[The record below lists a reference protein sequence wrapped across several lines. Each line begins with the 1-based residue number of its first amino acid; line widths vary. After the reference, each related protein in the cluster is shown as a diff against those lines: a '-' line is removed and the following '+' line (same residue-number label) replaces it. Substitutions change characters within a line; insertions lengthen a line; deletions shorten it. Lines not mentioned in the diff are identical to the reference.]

1 MKSLLLLVSIIF
13 ALQTNAQNLMQS
25 ADTIKAPAAFE
36 NIYSRALYTDTSN
49 VTSFVIFIKKE
60 VKAHKHLTHA
70 EHVIVLEGKAEMT
83 LNDKTFSIKKG
94 DIIFIPKNSFHSVK
108 TISKIP
114 LKVLSIQAP
123 YFDGKDRVFK
133 E

>member
-1 MKSLLLLVSIIF
+1 MKSILLLFSVVF
-13 ALQTNAQNLMQS
+13 ALQTKSQTFVQY
-25 ADTIKAPAAFE
+25 ADTIKAPSVYE
-36 NIYSRALYTDTSN
+36 NVYSRALYSDTSN
-49 VTSFVIFIKKE
+49 VSSFVIFIKKE

-70 EHVIVLEGKAEMT
+70 EHVIVLEGNAEMT
-83 LNDKTFSIKKG
+83 LNDKTFLIKKG
-94 DIIFIPKNSFHSVK
+94 DVIFIPKNSYHSVK
-108 TISKIP
+108 TTSKIP

>member
-1 MKSLLLLVSIIF
+1 MKSMLFFVSIIF

-25 ADTIKAPAAFE
+25 ADTIKAPTVYE
-36 NIYSRALYTDTSN
+36 NIYSRALYTDTNN
-49 VTSFVIFIKKE
+49 VSSFVIFIKKE
-60 VKAHKHLTHA
+60 VKAHKHLAHA

-83 LNDKTFSIKKG
+83 LNDKTFPIKKG
-94 DIIFIPKNSFHSVK
+94 DVIFIPKDSFHSVK
-108 TISKIP
+108 TTSKIP

>member
-1 MKSLLLLVSIIF
+1 MKSILILLSVLFV
-13 ALQTNAQNLMQS
+13 LQMKAQNLIQS

-49 VTSFVIFIKKE
+49 VSSFVIFIKKE

-94 DIIFIPKNSFHSVK
+94 DIIFIPNNSFHSVK
-108 TISKIP
+108 TTSKIP

-123 YFDGKDRVFK
+123 YFDGKDRIFK

>member
-1 MKSLLLLVSIIF
+1 MKLLFLLI
-13 ALQTNAQNLMQS
+13 ALVFVLPTKSQTLIQS
-25 ADTIKAPAAFE
+25 ADTIKAPTVYE
-36 NIYSRALYTDTSN
+36 NVHSRTLYSDTSN
-49 VTSFVIFIKKE
+49 VSSFVIFIKKE
-60 VKAHKHLTHA
+60 VKAHKHITHA

-83 LNDKTFSIKKG
+83 LNDKKFTIKKG
-94 DIIFIPKNSFHSVK
+94 DVIFIPKNSFHSVK

-123 YFDGKDRVFK
+123 YFDGKDRVLK

>member
-1 MKSLLLLVSIIF
+1 MKSMLFIVSVIF
-13 ALQTNAQNLMQS
+13 ALQTSAQNLMQS
-25 ADTIKAPAAFE
+25 TDTIKAPAVYE
-36 NIYSRALYTDTSN
+36 NVYSRALYSDTSI
-49 VTSFVIFIKKE
+49 VSSFVIFIKKE
-60 VKAHKHLTHA
+60 VKAHKHITHA

-94 DIIFIPKNSFHSVK
+94 DVIFIPKNSFHSVK
-108 TISKIP
+108 TTSKIP

>member
-1 MKSLLLLVSIIF
+1 
-13 ALQTNAQNLMQS
+13 
-25 ADTIKAPAAFE
+25 
-36 NIYSRALYTDTSN
+36 
-49 VTSFVIFIKKE
+49 
-60 VKAHKHLTHA
+60 
-70 EHVIVLEGKAEMT
+70 VLEGKAEMT

-94 DIIFIPKNSFHSVK
+94 DVIFIPKNSFHSVK
-108 TISKIP
+108 TTSKIP

>member
-1 MKSLLLLVSIIF
+1 MKSLFLLIALALVLSTKS
-13 ALQTNAQNLMQS
+13 QTLIQS
-25 ADTIKAPAAFE
+25 ADTIKAPAVYE
-36 NIYSRALYTDTSN
+36 NVYSRTLYSDTNN
-49 VTSFVIFIKKE
+49 VSSFVIFIKKE

-83 LNDKTFSIKKG
+83 LNDKTFLIKKG
-94 DIIFIPKNSFHSVK
+94 DVIFIPKNSYHSVK
-108 TISKIP
+108 TTSKIP
-114 LKVLSIQAP
+114 LKALSIQAP